1 MALLKEDGSLDIE
14 RINSLPYEEPLKTD
28 GVQRINH
35 RDATAPMV
43 INMNAQDEIKR
54 GNAIEVLPDGTI
66 LSFYDQRRKASA
78 EIYDRLTQG
87 IFDNV
92 GENIVLRFGRTE
104 MDMTTSN
111 VDFYFRKLRL
121 LSPKRFVLEG
131 CANMSRSPTS
141 RKMQIDYR
149 FDRQQFYEA
158 VYCANGTVRDM
169 KPLKL
174 DYAGSLG
181 EQNIETVKNIIQFLT
196 MCLYS
201 IEDGKT
207 DINSK
212 PYMNEKPLIPFK

>member
-1 MALLKEDGSLDIE
+1 MALLKEDGSLAIE
-14 RINSLPYEEPLKTD
+14 RINSLPYEEPLKTA

-149 FDRQQFYEA
+149 FDQQQFYEA

-212 PYMNEKPLIPFK
+212 PSMNEKPLIPFK